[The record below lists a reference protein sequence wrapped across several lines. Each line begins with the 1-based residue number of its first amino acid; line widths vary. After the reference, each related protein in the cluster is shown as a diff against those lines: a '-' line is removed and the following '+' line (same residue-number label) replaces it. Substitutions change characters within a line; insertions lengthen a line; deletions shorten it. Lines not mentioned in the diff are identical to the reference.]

1 MPRKARIGVLGRPPY
16 RQVVVT
22 SEGDLQFDLKH
33 LAELQGEW
41 SIRR

>member
-1 MPRKARIGVLGRPPY
+1 MLRKARIGVLGGSHY
-16 RQVVVT
+16 QQVVVT

-33 LAELQGEW
+33 LVELQGEW